1 TTRKDNVRLMSVVGI
16 GRDNN
21 GKVKELRYYAEVI
34 NAAVEI
40 LPTYVAR
47 VDRGRGD
54 SEGAKS

>member
-1 TTRKDNVRLMSVVGI
+1 MSVVGI

-34 NAAVEI
+34 NAAVEVYRDD